1 MSIQTQIERL
11 TGAKAALKTAIE
23 QKGVAVPEGAPLEQY
38 APLVEQIV
46 GNGSLTKEWTLL
58 FDKTIEIPELV
69 SSVKEALLTSAEGM
83 TEFWGLATYAK
94 NESLER
100 LASVGCAAGAM
111 NFSYGR
117 FIGPSKTN
125 NVNTV
130 FYCLV
135 IGDKCYLTRTN
146 YDARDL
152 QYNIVNVQGGY
163 VKYLG
168 TDMDHL
174 VLSAMAG
181 TPFAGNITIKLYG
194 R

>member
-23 QKGVAVPEGAPLEQY
+23 KKCVAVPEGAPLEQY

-46 GNGSLTKEWTLL
+46 GSGSLTKEWTLL

-69 SSVKEALLTSAEGM
+69 SSVKEALLASAEGM
-83 TEFWGLATYAK
+83 TEFWGIATFTK
-94 NESLER
+94 NESLEV
-100 LASVGCAAGAM
+100 LPAIGCAAGAM

-117 FIGPSKTN
+117 FIQPSKTN
-125 NVNTV
+125 NINTM

-135 IGDKCYLTRTN
+135 VDDKCYLTRTN
-146 YDARDL
+146 YDSRDL
-152 QYNIVNVQGGY
+152 QYNMINAQSGCVNS
-163 VKYLG
+163 LG
-168 TDMDHL
+168 ADVSNLT
-174 VLSAMAG
+174 LSALGG
-181 TPFAGNITIKLYG
+181 TTFAGNITIKLYG